1 MIVVYLDTP
10 ETILLR
16 SNDRSFH
23 ALYHIMKQMNVEEN
37 KWYADKINK
46 QAICEALNVTPI
58 ALEKMLAS
66 LRKRNLVFTY
76 HRGLYG
82 LNEEIFTT

>member
-1 MIVVYLDTP
+1 MIVVYLDIP

-37 KWYADKINK
+37 KWYADKVNK
-46 QAICEALNVTPI
+46 KMICDALSITPA

-66 LRKRNLVFTY
+66 LKERNLLFTY

-82 LNEEIFTT
+82 LSSEIFTI